1 MGGEKDEEKKGGVKK
16 DEKEVLWGVGM
27 EYNKEKKNEDGGMI
41 KIKVKSL
48 YLRNMEK
55 SLKDEKKR

>member
-1 MGGEKDEEKKGGVKK
+1 
-16 DEKEVLWGVGM
+16 VGM